1 MAFKFEKLVVWQEAM
16 RLGED
21 MHVLTRKYPKE
32 EMFNLTSQTM
42 RAVDS
47 IGLNI
52 SEGAMGQTDP
62 ENRKFIG
69 YSIRSCA
76 EVISCLYKASARKY
90 ITKEEFDSS
99 YSKVELLFKRLNKY
113 RSSIN

>member
-1 MAFKFEKLVVWQEAM
+1 MGFKFEKLVVWQEAM

-21 MHVLTRKYPKE
+21 MYELTRKYPKE

-52 SEGAMGQTDP
+52 SEGAIGQTDP
-62 ENRKFIG
+62 ENKRFIS

-76 EVISCLYKASARKY
+76 EVISCLYKALARKY
-90 ITKEEFDSS
+90 ITKEEFDNS
-99 YSKVELLFKRLNKY
+99 YNKVELLFKRLNKY
-113 RSSIN
+113 RTSIN

>member
-1 MAFKFEKLVVWQEAM
+1 MGFKFEKLVVWQEAM
-16 RLGED
+16 NLGEE
-21 MHVLTRKYPKE
+21 MYVLTRKYPKE
-32 EMFNLTSQTM
+32 ELFNLTSQTM

-76 EVISCLYKASARKY
+76 EVISCLYKASSRKY
-90 ITKEEFDSS
+90 ITKEEFDTC
-99 YSKVELLFKRLNKY
+99 YYKIEVLFKRLNKY
-113 RSSIN
+113 RSSLD